1 MGCGC
6 QTPPHPN
13 PIPVNLKQSISPL
26 RAFPNFRSWYGTT
39 STTMARYEGLL
50 LPSQCPP
57 FQGLLQIL
65 IFLGVWCPHPPF
77 SISGDSVTV
86 HHLCKVWPVSD
97 LKPLTV
103 FLPQLTVEKLIS
115 KGRVLTM
122 ANQVLTVN
130 ISEEVRSMSRY
141 AHGSV
146 QKAAVLAPST
156 VVGKTLDKVPAGLG
170 K

>member
-1 MGCGC
+1 MSSSSVFHFWG
-6 QTPPHPN
+6 
-13 PIPVNLKQSISPL
+13 L
-26 RAFPNFRSWYGTT
+26 R
-39 STTMARYEGLL
+39 
-50 LPSQCPP
+50 
-57 FQGLLQIL
+57 
-65 IFLGVWCPHPPF
+65 
-77 SISGDSVTV
+77 VTV
-86 HHLCKVWPVSD
+86 HHLSKVWPVSD

-130 ISEEVRSMSRY
+130 ISEEVRSMSRC

-146 QKAAVLAPST
+146 QKAAGLAPST